1 MRLVRVSRQIHS
13 GPLRVRDWVGGVAPD
28 LIGHKDTAQDSSKFL
43 TRDIS
48 GLSSSYKKSGVNI
61 KHRVNL
67 ISDSNQITMSEQEK
81 SGGAISLTPQ
91 LEDVLKRICSNS
103 KVEGVVVVNNEGI
116 PIKSTLDSTS
126 TVQARGGGSAS
137 STDDRYS

>member
-1 MRLVRVSRQIHS
+1 MT
-13 GPLRVRDWVGGVAPD
+13 D
-28 LIGHKDTAQDSSKFL
+28 
-43 TRDIS
+43 
-48 GLSSSYKKSGVNI
+48 
-61 KHRVNL
+61 
-67 ISDSNQITMSEQEK
+67 QEK

-126 TVQARGGGSAS
+126 TVQARREGERAQ
-137 STDDRYS
+137 DEPVR

>member
-1 MRLVRVSRQIHS
+1 MT
-13 GPLRVRDWVGGVAPD
+13 D
-28 LIGHKDTAQDSSKFL
+28 
-43 TRDIS
+43 
-48 GLSSSYKKSGVNI
+48 
-61 KHRVNL
+61 
-67 ISDSNQITMSEQEK
+67 QEK

-126 TVQARGGGSAS
+126 TVQEWKGRGVPAACLMTDIS
-137 STDDRYS
+137 STLPRSPS

>member
-1 MRLVRVSRQIHS
+1 
-13 GPLRVRDWVGGVAPD
+13 
-28 LIGHKDTAQDSSKFL
+28 
-43 TRDIS
+43 
-48 GLSSSYKKSGVNI
+48 
-61 KHRVNL
+61 
-67 ISDSNQITMSEQEK
+67 MSEQEK

-126 TVQARGGGSAS
+126 TVQVGGMGGPQARLMTDIS
-137 STDDRYS
+137 STLLRSPSLPRGRSVL

>member
-1 MRLVRVSRQIHS
+1 
-13 GPLRVRDWVGGVAPD
+13 
-28 LIGHKDTAQDSSKFL
+28 
-43 TRDIS
+43 
-48 GLSSSYKKSGVNI
+48 
-61 KHRVNL
+61 
-67 ISDSNQITMSEQEK
+67 MSEQEK

-126 TVQARGGGSAS
+126 TVQAGGGGGGTST
-137 STDDRYS
+137 TDDRYF

>member
-1 MRLVRVSRQIHS
+1 
-13 GPLRVRDWVGGVAPD
+13 
-28 LIGHKDTAQDSSKFL
+28 
-43 TRDIS
+43 
-48 GLSSSYKKSGVNI
+48 
-61 KHRVNL
+61 
-67 ISDSNQITMSEQEK
+67 MSEQEK

-126 TVQARGGGSAS
+126 TVQARREGGGRAS
-137 STDDRYS
+137 DQPV

>member
-1 MRLVRVSRQIHS
+1 
-13 GPLRVRDWVGGVAPD
+13 
-28 LIGHKDTAQDSSKFL
+28 
-43 TRDIS
+43 
-48 GLSSSYKKSGVNI
+48 
-61 KHRVNL
+61 
-67 ISDSNQITMSEQEK
+67 MSEQDK

-126 TVQARGGGSAS
+126 TVQVCSIASIRGVN
-137 STDDRYS
+137 

>member
-1 MRLVRVSRQIHS
+1 M
-13 GPLRVRDWVGGVAPD
+13 A
-28 LIGHKDTAQDSSKFL
+28 
-43 TRDIS
+43 
-48 GLSSSYKKSGVNI
+48 
-61 KHRVNL
+61 
-67 ISDSNQITMSEQEK
+67 EQEK

-126 TVQARGGGSAS
+126 TVQAGGGAPSRLMTDIS
-137 STDDRYS
+137 STLLRSPSLPRGRSVL